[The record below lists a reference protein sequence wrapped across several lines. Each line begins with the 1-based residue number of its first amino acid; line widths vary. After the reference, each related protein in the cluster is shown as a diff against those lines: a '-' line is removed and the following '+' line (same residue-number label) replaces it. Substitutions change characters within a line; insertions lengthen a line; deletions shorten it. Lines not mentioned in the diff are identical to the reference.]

1 MSRCHMP
8 GPGLPRVPEAECG
21 AAGDEVPENEPLLGL
36 ECWVSCGWDPTLLIQ
51 MRPPTPQASRVTQ
64 TTVDLCAKRALKS
77 HLLPRSPGAGV
88 PTGSLLPRES
98 SRLWTKAPSAS
109 PLWRGLGF
117 LRKGQATWKKY
128 QNRSP
133 GLFLLAHSTGSRY
146 PLSLGRWLLKQP

>member
-1 MSRCHMP
+1 MAVRLQGMSQCHMP
-8 GPGLPRVPEAECG
+8 GPGLPRVPQAECG

-98 SRLWTKAPSAS
+98 SHGRKHPQHRHYGGAWDFSERARLRGKSTKTGALGSFFWHT
-109 PLWRGLGF
+109 PLEAATHF
-117 LRKGQATWKKY
+117 L
-128 QNRSP
+128 
-133 GLFLLAHSTGSRY
+133 
-146 PLSLGRWLLKQP
+146 